1 MSTLDQKVPDSN
13 PTLVLGQAFGVNV
26 KVCLGAAK

>member
-1 MSTLDQKVPDSN
+1 MSTLDQKVPGLN
-13 PTLVLGQAFGVNV
+13 LTVVLGQAFGVNV